1 MTNEKQ
7 SSRLVGKEGDS
18 SSPDVYGE
26 PNGPTPP
33 HFEIKPKAEIDANRG
48 KPVAH
53 KKPTPVERD
62 RGGFHSGMTTEE
74 TAETVGGPKR
84 NNR

>member
-1 MTNEKQ
+1 MTNDKQ
-7 SSRLVGKEGDS
+7 PGGQMGKEGDS

-26 PNGPTPP
+26 PNGPRPP

-53 KKPTPVERD
+53 KKPAPVERD
-62 RGGFHSGMTTEE
+62 RDGFHSGMTTEE
-74 TAETVGGPKR
+74 TAETLGGPKG